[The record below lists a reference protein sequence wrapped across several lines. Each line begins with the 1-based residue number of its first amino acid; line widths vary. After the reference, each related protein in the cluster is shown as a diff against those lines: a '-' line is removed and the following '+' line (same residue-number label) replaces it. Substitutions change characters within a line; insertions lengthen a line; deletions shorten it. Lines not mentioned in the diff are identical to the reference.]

1 MKKAPHWITNVFH
14 FSALRKT
21 HWYLASFFFGVIPQ
35 SAWASEVGVNA
46 WESILSKISYS
57 LTGPVAYA
65 MAIIAIVVCG
75 LTMAFADLQGG
86 AKRFVQAACGLSIA
100 FFAVQIVT
108 NFLGF
113 SGALI

>member
-1 MKKAPHWITNVFH
+1 MKGFNKRPTLIGFLIYMLSIHLPNAAF
-14 FSALRKT
+14 
-21 HWYLASFFFGVIPQ
+21 ASQI
-35 SAWASEVGVNA
+35 GVNA
-46 WESILSKISYS
+46 WERVLYNFSQS

-65 MAIIAIVVCG
+65 ISLIAIVVCG
-75 LTMAFADLQGG
+75 VIMAFSDLQGG

-100 FFAVQIVT
+100 FFATQIVT